1 MIDITFCAVLCDGPV
16 GEKSSPQDGSVD
28 SLALQEFHLLQKKF
42 EDIIRANPEKAS
54 GLNEKFR
61 TILKEEENEEDDQ
74 FPAIYDQDGG
84 DGTHM
89 RVGEPVK
96 ILQKRAAHRQ
106 KKKKVSKRKKVDRT
120 KKKDHNGKSKKGK
133 RVQTKKKKINKNG
146 KLGKKEKRI
155 RNKNNKKLE
164 RKTKKK
170 LKLISKMKQINQKI
184 KGTQENR
191 QKIKFLEKS
200 EEVENCTSLWA
211 ELTNVGLGLASSLKK
226 QVMDTDLIN
235 SLALAGK
242 FDNKQ

>member
-1 MIDITFCAVLCDGPV
+1 MHVVKVFRMT
-16 GEKSSPQDGSVD
+16 
-28 SLALQEFHLLQKKF
+28 
-42 EDIIRANPEKAS
+42 IRGGYYDNKA
-54 GLNEKFR
+54 E
-61 TILKEEENEEDDQ
+61 
-74 FPAIYDQDGG
+74 DGG
-84 DGTHM
+84 EI
-89 RVGEPVK
+89 RC
-96 ILQKRAAHRQ
+96 
-106 KKKKVSKRKKVDRT
+106 
-120 KKKDHNGKSKKGK
+120 KG
-133 RVQTKKKKINKNG
+133 VQTKKKKIHKNG